1 MYVNI
6 CREIAQ
12 KEGRHSSIGNALV
25 CIAVTLAFVFWR
37 FEGYIS
43 HRIMSLL
50 LAAAAVMMIF
60 CWFGLSFV
68 SGLLDRCGFAVF
80 TALFWNA
87 PPVICLL
94 ADRMTPRTFSAALY
108 LAGKYSELLVPYS
121 LGGLPIF
128 KNMDYVT
135 SAAAFSGICLMTYLA
150 GMLSGRSRSFAEKA
164 DNNV

>member
-6 CREIAQ
+6 CREIAK
-12 KEGRHSSIGNALV
+12 KESRHSSLGNALI
-25 CIAVTLAFVFWR
+25 CIAATLAFVFWR

-43 HRIMSLL
+43 PFIMSILTSI
-50 LAAAAVMMIF
+50 AAIIMVF
-60 CWFGLSFV
+60 CWFGFSFV

-80 TALFWNA
+80 AALFWNV

-94 ADRMTPRTFSAALY
+94 AERMTPRTFNSVLY

-128 KNMDYVT
+128 RNMDYIT
-135 SAAAFSGICLMTYLA
+135 SAAAFSGICLLAYLV
-150 GMLSGRSRSFAEKA
+150 GMLTLRSRTEE
-164 DNNV
+164 